1 MRRRPDA
8 AERVEE
14 GESCRDDDDD
24 KINKDDH
31 DNGFEA
37 DDDSSSG
44 DDLLCSCCS
53 DRTCLAATLL
63 VAVLWFL
70 AAFVTTPA
78 TVSDAADTDLALKY
92 DTLSSL
98 VRFSNALIWRS
109 PSAGDTMHQAI
120 GEPPDPM
127 KLDALIV
134 QEGLR
139 RLRLG

>member
-1 MRRRPDA
+1 MTTMIR
-8 AERVEE
+8 
-14 GESCRDDDDD
+14 ST
-24 KINKDDH
+24 KMTMIM
-31 DNGFEA
+31 
-37 DDDSSSG
+37 
-44 DDLLCSCCS
+44 DLKPTTTRHRATPPLSCCS